1 MLFLKSAM
9 YQNQNLLDAQITHPT
24 KNTLARNYELSCL
37 QSTISK
43 TKLLM
48 RYEKKQK

>member
-24 KNTLARNYELSCL
+24 KNTLARNYDLSCL

-43 TKLLM
+43 TKLM

>member
-24 KNTLARNYELSCL
+24 KNTLARNYDLSCL